1 MTAGTALYS
10 VSSSPKP
17 KPAEDTVHEIPRD
30 DDKTYEIIVK
40 RDDAAN
46 NPAEKVAPQEMLSR
60 MRVHA
65 TEVRRRGMR
74 VVEDE

>member
-1 MTAGTALYS
+1 MQ
-10 VSSSPKP
+10 
-17 KPAEDTVHEIPRD
+17 EIPRD

-46 NPAEKVAPQEMLSR
+46 NPADKVAPQEMLAR